1 MIEIYSDDLKPHLK
15 EPTLEQSV
23 PSKYKATMDE
33 TDYDPVWR
41 KKRQQNPEMTK
52 SKPKK
57 KRHNRSGDERN
68 EKNKT

>member
-41 KKRQQNPEMTK
+41 KKTTEPRDDKIKTQ
-52 SKPKK
+52 K

>member
-41 KKRQQNPEMTK
+41 KKD
-52 SKPKK
+52 
-57 KRHNRSGDERN
+57 NRTQR
-68 EKNKT
+68 